1 MPYPITVG
9 SLVRHKQSGLVAL
22 VTEHFMWSEQYGG
35 FTLKFVKPWVR
46 EIGRPLLE
54 VNCAAYDVEPLTTS

>member
-35 FTLKFVKPWVR
+35 FTLKFGKAVGAR
-46 EIGRPLLE
+46 DR
-54 VNCAAYDVEPLTTS
+54 